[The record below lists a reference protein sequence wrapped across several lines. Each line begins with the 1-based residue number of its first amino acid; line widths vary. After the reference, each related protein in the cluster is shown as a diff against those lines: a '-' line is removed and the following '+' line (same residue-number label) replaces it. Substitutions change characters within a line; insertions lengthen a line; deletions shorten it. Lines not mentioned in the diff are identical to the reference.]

1 MIKNLTQSSL
11 TNDIKY
17 RSMSVGNL
25 PSSEYLIQSY
35 ILDTATAVVEFD
47 VTGLGSQ
54 FRHLQLIYSARSTHN
69 GSLEAIFLRFNGV
82 QTASYSRHRMRGDGS
97 GINSAANVSQTS
109 ILGVGVLAGATI
121 GTNIFAAGII
131 DILDPFSTNKN
142 TTTRTLDGQV
152 GASNWIGL
160 ESGAFYSTAA
170 ITSIT
175 LFSQNSANF
184 VAGSRF
190 SLYGVT
196 A

>member
-35 ILDTATAVVEFD
+35 VLNTTTASVEFD

-54 FRHLQLIYSARSTHN
+54 FRHLQLAISAISP
-69 GSLEAIFLRFNGV
+69 SDVSFMRFNGDSGSNYRV
-82 QTASYSRHRMRGDGS
+82 HGLRGNGSTVSSYVIGGSAQTNLQLSTILASNTTYTK
-97 GINSAANVSQTS
+97 V
-109 ILGVGVLAGATI
+109 
-121 GTNIFAAGII
+121 I
-131 DILDPFSTNKN
+131 DILDAFNTNKN
-142 TTTRTLDGQV
+142 TTIRGLIGN
-152 GASNWIGL
+152 SNQGIEL
-160 ESGAFYSTAA
+160 ISGVYLQTAA
-170 ITSIT
+170 ITSIFLRPFT
-175 LFSQNSANF
+175 GSYST
-184 VAGSRF
+184 GSRF